1 MICMHGGNV
10 NLLSKGGTT
19 NWLESLKLE
28 KSKYPISLV
37 DQSFASIKVLA
48 EWKSEQDSLLA
59 PAVTPFIE
67 AIDRKLSLMVVIT
80 SIKEGDKKS
89 MLKMND
95 AKKEWLV
102 ERRNAERAGKDSIFS
117 TGTVYSNGV
126 RACNFHIEL
135 LKDFDKQI
143 KRVDQSGS
151 ALKKWAVETRRNQ
164 ITSEKAKTWG
174 IGGYDATNWNRI
186 FEFMET
192 HWNHIIH
199 THHFNKTPEA
209 KKTKAK
215 KK

>member
-143 KRVDQSGS
+143 KRVDQSGT
-151 ALKKWAVETRRNQ
+151 ALKSWAVETRRRE
-164 ITSEKAKTWG
+164 ITSQKAMPWG
-174 IGGYDATNWNRI
+174 IGGYDAISWNRI
-186 FEFMET
+186 FEVMKT
-192 HWNHIIH
+192 HWNLIIRSYS
-199 THHFNKTPEA
+199 FEPR
-209 KKTKAK
+209 KAK
-215 KK
+215 KKREGN